1 MQNEGVVRF
10 VSELINEFNTGYT
23 DTLFLDYCAWRTV
36 KIWESWCWADD
47 LKHHYLKSQQNLH
60 KFSEGRQ
67 MLPVKDISIIRI
79 KNEAILKA
87 NWGLLPNLYGL
98 MFSAHIKSASW
109 NPYT

>member
-1 MQNEGVVRF
+1 
-10 VSELINEFNTGYT
+10 
-23 DTLFLDYCAWRTV
+23 
-36 KIWESWCWADD
+36 
-47 LKHHYLKSQQNLH
+47 
-60 KFSEGRQ
+60 